1 MTGRAITVGYLYP
14 EIMSGYG
21 DRGNLAAITRRCG
34 WRGIAADVRELRLG
48 DPVDPGE
55 VDLFVIGNGGEF
67 HQRLIATDLADVKGP
82 GICEAV
88 DDGAALLAVG
98 AGYELLGRF
107 YQPARGVE
115 LPGARLFD
123 TWTIQ
128 QGADLTSAS
137 CTLTEARAG
146 RAIGDLLVQWDAEL
160 LVGFENHS
168 ARTYL
173 GPTARP
179 LGQRRRRAGEQR
191 RRRRGCPPRQRDRD
205 LPSRPVPA
213 AEPGAHRLPDPRC
226 AAAPLRRGRARS
238 AARPARARRPGRRR
252 GAASGKPA
260 GPEPVGAGHTFRPL
274 RSGRGW
280 PLNAARFSP
289 GATSAARNTRRP
301 DYVCAGRLTC
311 ELSVKATRIE
321 NRDESTVQHT
331 AGDMDD
337 KQILGHI
344 DELIKTEHELRAKLA
359 AGELSTDQEHAQLKA
374 AEEALDQCWDLLR
387 QRRARREFNEDAGDS
402 AARPASEVE
411 GYLQ

>member
-1 MTGRAITVGYLYP
+1 MTRRAITVGYLYP

-48 DPVDPGE
+48 YPVDSGE

-67 HQRLIATDLADVKGP
+67 HQRLIAMDLADVKGP

-137 CTLTEARAG
+137 CTLAEARAG

-179 LGQRRRRAGEQR
+179 LGQVVAGQGNNGDGGEGVRLGNAIGTYLRGPCLPRNPVLTDFLIRAALQR
-191 RRRRGCPPRQRDRD
+191 RYGE
-205 LPSRPVPA
+205 
-213 AEPGAHRLPDPRC
+213 AELAPLPDQFEH
-226 AAAPLRRGRARS
+226 
-238 AARPARARRPGRRR
+238 AARDAAVARHQGRRPGRSRSAR
-252 GAASGKPA
+252 VVHSARYAPA
-260 GPEPVGAGHTFRPL
+260 G
-274 RSGRGW
+274 
-280 PLNAARFSP
+280 
-289 GATSAARNTRRP
+289 
-301 DYVCAGRLTC
+301 AGR
-311 ELSVKATRIE
+311 
-321 NRDESTVQHT
+321 
-331 AGDMDD
+331 
-337 KQILGHI
+337 
-344 DELIKTEHELRAKLA
+344 
-359 AGELSTDQEHAQLKA
+359 
-374 AEEALDQCWDLLR
+374 
-387 QRRARREFNEDAGDS
+387 
-402 AARPASEVE
+402 
-411 GYLQ
+411 

>member
-1 MTGRAITVGYLYP
+1 MTRRAITVGYLYP

-48 DPVDPGE
+48 DRVDPGE

-137 CTLTEARAG
+137 CTLAEARAG

-179 LGQRRRRAGEQR
+179 LGQVVAGQGNNGDGGEGVRLGNAIGTYLRGPCLPRNPVLTDFLIHAALQR
-191 RRRRGCPPRQRDRD
+191 RYGEAE
-205 LPSRPVPA
+205 LA
-213 AEPGAHRLPDPRC
+213 ALPDQ
-226 AAAPLRRGRARS
+226 LEH
-238 AARPARARRPGRRR
+238 AARDAAVARHQGSRPGRSRSAR
-252 GAASGKPA
+252 VVHSARYAPA
-260 GPEPVGAGHTFRPL
+260 G
-274 RSGRGW
+274 
-280 PLNAARFSP
+280 
-289 GATSAARNTRRP
+289 
-301 DYVCAGRLTC
+301 AGR
-311 ELSVKATRIE
+311 
-321 NRDESTVQHT
+321 
-331 AGDMDD
+331 
-337 KQILGHI
+337 
-344 DELIKTEHELRAKLA
+344 
-359 AGELSTDQEHAQLKA
+359 
-374 AEEALDQCWDLLR
+374 
-387 QRRARREFNEDAGDS
+387 
-402 AARPASEVE
+402 
-411 GYLQ
+411 

>member
-55 VDLFVIGNGGEF
+55 VDLFVIGDGGEF

-146 RAIGDLLVQWDAEL
+146 RAIGDLFVQWDAEL

-179 LGQRRRRAGEQR
+179 LGRVVAGQGNNGDGGEGVRLGNAIGTYLRGPCLPRNPVLTDFLIRAALQRRYGE
-191 RRRRGCPPRQRDRD
+191 
-205 LPSRPVPA
+205 
-213 AEPGAHRLPDPRC
+213 AELAPLPDQ
-226 AAAPLRRGRARS
+226 LEH
-238 AARPARARRPGRRR
+238 AARDAAVARHQGSRPGRSRSAR
-252 GAASGKPA
+252 VIHSARYAPA
-260 GPEPVGAGHTFRPL
+260 G
-274 RSGRGW
+274 
-280 PLNAARFSP
+280 
-289 GATSAARNTRRP
+289 
-301 DYVCAGRLTC
+301 AGR
-311 ELSVKATRIE
+311 
-321 NRDESTVQHT
+321 
-331 AGDMDD
+331 
-337 KQILGHI
+337 
-344 DELIKTEHELRAKLA
+344 
-359 AGELSTDQEHAQLKA
+359 
-374 AEEALDQCWDLLR
+374 
-387 QRRARREFNEDAGDS
+387 
-402 AARPASEVE
+402 
-411 GYLQ
+411 

>member
-137 CTLTEARAG
+137 CTLAEARAG

-179 LGQRRRRAGEQR
+179 LGQVVAGQGNNGDGGEGVRLGSAIGTYLRGPCLPRNPVLTDFLIRAALQR
-191 RRRRGCPPRQRDRD
+191 RYGE
-205 LPSRPVPA
+205 
-213 AEPGAHRLPDPRC
+213 AELAPLPDQ
-226 AAAPLRRGRARS
+226 LEH
-238 AARPARARRPGRRR
+238 AARDAAVARHQGSRPGR
-252 GAASGKPA
+252 S
-260 GPEPVGAGHTFRPL
+260 
-274 RSGRGW
+274 RSGRVIHS
-280 PLNAARFSP
+280 ARYAP
-289 GATSAARNTRRP
+289 AG
-301 DYVCAGRLTC
+301 AGR
-311 ELSVKATRIE
+311 
-321 NRDESTVQHT
+321 
-331 AGDMDD
+331 
-337 KQILGHI
+337 
-344 DELIKTEHELRAKLA
+344 
-359 AGELSTDQEHAQLKA
+359 
-374 AEEALDQCWDLLR
+374 
-387 QRRARREFNEDAGDS
+387 
-402 AARPASEVE
+402 
-411 GYLQ
+411 

>member
-1 MTGRAITVGYLYP
+1 
-14 EIMSGYG
+14 MSGYG

-55 VDLFVIGNGGEF
+55 VDLFVIGNVGEF

-88 DDGAALLAVG
+88 GDGAALLAVG

-137 CTLTEARAG
+137 CTLAEARAG

-179 LGQRRRRAGEQR
+179 LGQVVAGQGNNGDGGEGVRLGNAIGTYLRGPCLPRNPVLTDFLIHAALQR
-191 RRRRGCPPRQRDRD
+191 RYGE
-205 LPSRPVPA
+205 
-213 AEPGAHRLPDPRC
+213 AELAPLPDQ
-226 AAAPLRRGRARS
+226 LEH
-238 AARPARARRPGRRR
+238 AARDAAVARHQGSRPGRSRSAR
-252 GAASGKPA
+252 VIHSARYAPA
-260 GPEPVGAGHTFRPL
+260 G
-274 RSGRGW
+274 
-280 PLNAARFSP
+280 
-289 GATSAARNTRRP
+289 
-301 DYVCAGRLTC
+301 AGR
-311 ELSVKATRIE
+311 
-321 NRDESTVQHT
+321 
-331 AGDMDD
+331 
-337 KQILGHI
+337 
-344 DELIKTEHELRAKLA
+344 
-359 AGELSTDQEHAQLKA
+359 
-374 AEEALDQCWDLLR
+374 
-387 QRRARREFNEDAGDS
+387 
-402 AARPASEVE
+402 
-411 GYLQ
+411 

>member
-1 MTGRAITVGYLYP
+1 MTRRAITVGYLYP

-146 RAIGDLLVQWDAEL
+146 RAIGDLLVQWDDEL

-179 LGQRRRRAGEQR
+179 LGQVVAGQGNNGDGGEGVRLGNAIGTYLRGPCLPRNPVLTDFLIHAALQR
-191 RRRRGCPPRQRDRD
+191 RYGE
-205 LPSRPVPA
+205 
-213 AEPGAHRLPDPRC
+213 AELAPLPDQ
-226 AAAPLRRGRARS
+226 LEH
-238 AARPARARRPGRRR
+238 AARDAAVARHQGSRPGRSRSAR
-252 GAASGKPA
+252 VIHSARYAPA
-260 GPEPVGAGHTFRPL
+260 G
-274 RSGRGW
+274 
-280 PLNAARFSP
+280 
-289 GATSAARNTRRP
+289 
-301 DYVCAGRLTC
+301 AGR
-311 ELSVKATRIE
+311 
-321 NRDESTVQHT
+321 
-331 AGDMDD
+331 
-337 KQILGHI
+337 
-344 DELIKTEHELRAKLA
+344 
-359 AGELSTDQEHAQLKA
+359 
-374 AEEALDQCWDLLR
+374 
-387 QRRARREFNEDAGDS
+387 
-402 AARPASEVE
+402 
-411 GYLQ
+411 

>member
-128 QGADLTSAS
+128 QGADLSSAS
-137 CTLTEARAG
+137 CTLAEARAG

-179 LGQRRRRAGEQR
+179 LGRVVAGQGNSGDGGEGVRLGNAIGTYLRGPCLPRNPVLTDFLIHAALQRRYGE
-191 RRRRGCPPRQRDRD
+191 
-205 LPSRPVPA
+205 
-213 AEPGAHRLPDPRC
+213 AELAPLPDELEH
-226 AAAPLRRGRARS
+226 AARDAAVARHQGSRLGRSRS
-238 AARPARARRPGRRR
+238 ARVVHSARYA
-252 GAASGKPA
+252 PA
-260 GPEPVGAGHTFRPL
+260 G
-274 RSGRGW
+274 
-280 PLNAARFSP
+280 
-289 GATSAARNTRRP
+289 
-301 DYVCAGRLTC
+301 AGR
-311 ELSVKATRIE
+311 
-321 NRDESTVQHT
+321 
-331 AGDMDD
+331 
-337 KQILGHI
+337 
-344 DELIKTEHELRAKLA
+344 
-359 AGELSTDQEHAQLKA
+359 
-374 AEEALDQCWDLLR
+374 
-387 QRRARREFNEDAGDS
+387 
-402 AARPASEVE
+402 
-411 GYLQ
+411 

>member
-55 VDLFVIGNGGEF
+55 VDLFVVGDGGEF

-179 LGQRRRRAGEQR
+179 LGQVVAGQGNNGDGGEGVRLGSAIGTYLRGPCLPRNPVLTDFLIRAALQR
-191 RRRRGCPPRQRDRD
+191 RYGE
-205 LPSRPVPA
+205 
-213 AEPGAHRLPDPRC
+213 AELAPLPDQ
-226 AAAPLRRGRARS
+226 LEH
-238 AARPARARRPGRRR
+238 AARDAAVARHQGSRPGRSRSAR
-252 GAASGKPA
+252 VIHSARYAPA
-260 GPEPVGAGHTFRPL
+260 G
-274 RSGRGW
+274 
-280 PLNAARFSP
+280 
-289 GATSAARNTRRP
+289 
-301 DYVCAGRLTC
+301 AGR
-311 ELSVKATRIE
+311 
-321 NRDESTVQHT
+321 
-331 AGDMDD
+331 
-337 KQILGHI
+337 
-344 DELIKTEHELRAKLA
+344 
-359 AGELSTDQEHAQLKA
+359 
-374 AEEALDQCWDLLR
+374 
-387 QRRARREFNEDAGDS
+387 
-402 AARPASEVE
+402 
-411 GYLQ
+411 

>member
-1 MTGRAITVGYLYP
+1 MARRAITVGYLYP

-34 WRGIAADVRELRLG
+34 WRGIEADVRELRLG

-82 GICEAV
+82 GICGAV

-123 TWTIQ
+123 AWTIQ

-137 CTLTEARAG
+137 CTLAEARAG
-146 RAIGDLLVQWDAEL
+146 RAIGDLLVRWDAEL

-179 LGQRRRRAGEQR
+179 LGQVVAGQGNNGDGGEGVRLGNAIGTYLRGPCLPRNPVLTDFLIHAALQR
-191 RRRRGCPPRQRDRD
+191 RYGE
-205 LPSRPVPA
+205 
-213 AEPGAHRLPDPRC
+213 AELAPLPDE
-226 AAAPLRRGRARS
+226 LEH
-238 AARPARARRPGRRR
+238 AARDAAVARHQGSRPGRSRSAR
-252 GAASGKPA
+252 VVHSARYAPA
-260 GPEPVGAGHTFRPL
+260 G
-274 RSGRGW
+274 
-280 PLNAARFSP
+280 
-289 GATSAARNTRRP
+289 
-301 DYVCAGRLTC
+301 AGR
-311 ELSVKATRIE
+311 
-321 NRDESTVQHT
+321 
-331 AGDMDD
+331 
-337 KQILGHI
+337 
-344 DELIKTEHELRAKLA
+344 
-359 AGELSTDQEHAQLKA
+359 
-374 AEEALDQCWDLLR
+374 
-387 QRRARREFNEDAGDS
+387 
-402 AARPASEVE
+402 
-411 GYLQ
+411 

>member
-88 DDGAALLAVG
+88 DEGAALFAVG

-137 CTLTEARAG
+137 CTLAEARAG

-179 LGQRRRRAGEQR
+179 LGQVVAGQGNNGDGGEGVRLGNAIGTYLRGPCLPRNPVLTDFLIRAALQR
-191 RRRRGCPPRQRDRD
+191 RYGE
-205 LPSRPVPA
+205 
-213 AEPGAHRLPDPRC
+213 AELAPLPDQFEH
-226 AAAPLRRGRARS
+226 
-238 AARPARARRPGRRR
+238 AARDAAVARHQGRRPGRSRSAR
-252 GAASGKPA
+252 VVHSARYAPA
-260 GPEPVGAGHTFRPL
+260 G
-274 RSGRGW
+274 
-280 PLNAARFSP
+280 
-289 GATSAARNTRRP
+289 
-301 DYVCAGRLTC
+301 AGR
-311 ELSVKATRIE
+311 
-321 NRDESTVQHT
+321 
-331 AGDMDD
+331 
-337 KQILGHI
+337 
-344 DELIKTEHELRAKLA
+344 
-359 AGELSTDQEHAQLKA
+359 
-374 AEEALDQCWDLLR
+374 
-387 QRRARREFNEDAGDS
+387 
-402 AARPASEVE
+402 
-411 GYLQ
+411 

>member
-1 MTGRAITVGYLYP
+1 MTRRAITVGYLYP

-137 CTLTEARAG
+137 CTLAEARVG
-146 RAIGDLLVQWDAEL
+146 RAIGDLLVQWDDEL

-179 LGQRRRRAGEQR
+179 LGQVVAGQGNNGDGGEGVRLGSAIGTYLRGPCLPRNPVLADFLIHAALQR
-191 RRRRGCPPRQRDRD
+191 RYGE
-205 LPSRPVPA
+205 
-213 AEPGAHRLPDPRC
+213 AELAPLPDQLEHAAR
-226 AAAPLRRGRARS
+226 AAAVARHQGS
-238 AARPARARRPGRRR
+238 RPGRSRSAR
-252 GAASGKPA
+252 VVHSARYAPA
-260 GPEPVGAGHTFRPL
+260 G
-274 RSGRGW
+274 
-280 PLNAARFSP
+280 
-289 GATSAARNTRRP
+289 
-301 DYVCAGRLTC
+301 AGR
-311 ELSVKATRIE
+311 
-321 NRDESTVQHT
+321 
-331 AGDMDD
+331 
-337 KQILGHI
+337 
-344 DELIKTEHELRAKLA
+344 
-359 AGELSTDQEHAQLKA
+359 
-374 AEEALDQCWDLLR
+374 
-387 QRRARREFNEDAGDS
+387 
-402 AARPASEVE
+402 
-411 GYLQ
+411 

>member
-1 MTGRAITVGYLYP
+1 MTRRAITVGYLYP

-88 DDGAALLAVG
+88 GDGAALLAVG

-137 CTLTEARAG
+137 CTLAEARAG

-179 LGQRRRRAGEQR
+179 LGQVVAGQGNNGDGGEGVRLGNAIGTYLRGPCLPRNPVLTDFLIHAALQR
-191 RRRRGCPPRQRDRD
+191 RYGE
-205 LPSRPVPA
+205 
-213 AEPGAHRLPDPRC
+213 AELAPLPDQ
-226 AAAPLRRGRARS
+226 LEH
-238 AARPARARRPGRRR
+238 AARDAAVARHQGSRPGRSRSAR
-252 GAASGKPA
+252 VIHSARYAPA
-260 GPEPVGAGHTFRPL
+260 G
-274 RSGRGW
+274 
-280 PLNAARFSP
+280 
-289 GATSAARNTRRP
+289 
-301 DYVCAGRLTC
+301 AGR
-311 ELSVKATRIE
+311 
-321 NRDESTVQHT
+321 
-331 AGDMDD
+331 
-337 KQILGHI
+337 
-344 DELIKTEHELRAKLA
+344 
-359 AGELSTDQEHAQLKA
+359 
-374 AEEALDQCWDLLR
+374 
-387 QRRARREFNEDAGDS
+387 
-402 AARPASEVE
+402 
-411 GYLQ
+411 

>member
-55 VDLFVIGNGGEF
+55 VDLFVVGDGGEF

-137 CTLTEARAG
+137 CTLNEARAG

-179 LGQRRRRAGEQR
+179 LGQVVAGQGNNGDGGEGVRLGNAIGTYLRGPCLPRNPVLTDFLIRAALQR
-191 RRRRGCPPRQRDRD
+191 RYGE
-205 LPSRPVPA
+205 
-213 AEPGAHRLPDPRC
+213 AELAPLPDQ
-226 AAAPLRRGRARS
+226 LEH
-238 AARPARARRPGRRR
+238 AARDAAVARHQGSRPGRSRSAR
-252 GAASGKPA
+252 VIHSARYAPA
-260 GPEPVGAGHTFRPL
+260 G
-274 RSGRGW
+274 
-280 PLNAARFSP
+280 
-289 GATSAARNTRRP
+289 
-301 DYVCAGRLTC
+301 AGR
-311 ELSVKATRIE
+311 
-321 NRDESTVQHT
+321 
-331 AGDMDD
+331 
-337 KQILGHI
+337 
-344 DELIKTEHELRAKLA
+344 
-359 AGELSTDQEHAQLKA
+359 
-374 AEEALDQCWDLLR
+374 
-387 QRRARREFNEDAGDS
+387 
-402 AARPASEVE
+402 
-411 GYLQ
+411 

>member
-55 VDLFVIGNGGEF
+55 VDLFVVGDGGEF

-146 RAIGDLLVQWDAEL
+146 RAIGDLFVQWDAEL

-179 LGQRRRRAGEQR
+179 LGRVVAGQGNNGDGGEGVRLGNAIGTYLRGPCLPRNPVLTDFLIRAALQRRYGE
-191 RRRRGCPPRQRDRD
+191 
-205 LPSRPVPA
+205 
-213 AEPGAHRLPDPRC
+213 AELAPLPDQPEH
-226 AAAPLRRGRARS
+226 
-238 AARPARARRPGRRR
+238 AARDAAVARHQGSRPGRSRSAR
-252 GAASGKPA
+252 VIHSARYAPA
-260 GPEPVGAGHTFRPL
+260 G
-274 RSGRGW
+274 
-280 PLNAARFSP
+280 
-289 GATSAARNTRRP
+289 
-301 DYVCAGRLTC
+301 AGR
-311 ELSVKATRIE
+311 
-321 NRDESTVQHT
+321 
-331 AGDMDD
+331 
-337 KQILGHI
+337 
-344 DELIKTEHELRAKLA
+344 
-359 AGELSTDQEHAQLKA
+359 
-374 AEEALDQCWDLLR
+374 
-387 QRRARREFNEDAGDS
+387 
-402 AARPASEVE
+402 
-411 GYLQ
+411 

>member
-1 MTGRAITVGYLYP
+1 MTRRAITVGYLYP

-34 WRGIAADVRELRLG
+34 WRGIATDIRELRLG
-48 DPVDPGE
+48 DSVHAGE
-55 VDLFVIGNGGEF
+55 VDLFLIGNGGEL

-88 DDGAALLAVG
+88 DEGAALLAVG

-137 CTLTEARAG
+137 CTLAEAREG

-179 LGQRRRRAGEQR
+179 LGQVVAGQGNNGDGGEGVRLGNAIGTYLRGPCLPRNPALTDFLIRAALRRRYG
-191 RRRRGCPPRQRDRD
+191 D
-205 LPSRPVPA
+205 
-213 AEPGAHRLPDPRC
+213 AELAPLPDELEH
-226 AAAPLRRGRARS
+226 AARDAALHGHHGSRVGRGGRGRPTRVIQTARYT
-238 AARPARARRPGRRR
+238 PARAGR
-252 GAASGKPA
+252 
-260 GPEPVGAGHTFRPL
+260 
-274 RSGRGW
+274 
-280 PLNAARFSP
+280 
-289 GATSAARNTRRP
+289 
-301 DYVCAGRLTC
+301 
-311 ELSVKATRIE
+311 
-321 NRDESTVQHT
+321 
-331 AGDMDD
+331 
-337 KQILGHI
+337 
-344 DELIKTEHELRAKLA
+344 
-359 AGELSTDQEHAQLKA
+359 
-374 AEEALDQCWDLLR
+374 
-387 QRRARREFNEDAGDS
+387 
-402 AARPASEVE
+402 
-411 GYLQ
+411 